1 MYIYKK
7 VAAGLAV
14 VLVVAVPR
22 PDPYTVAVSHMKVAA
37 GLAAVL
43 VVAFSRPDPYSC
55 VTYEGGS
62 WAGSWAGGSCLQ
74 A

>member
-1 MYIYKK
+1 
-7 VAAGLAV
+7 
-14 VLVVAVPR
+14 
-22 PDPYTVAVSHMKVAA
+22 MKVAA

-43 VVAFSRPDPYSC
+43 VVAASRPDPYSC

-62 WAGSWAGGSCLQ
+62 WAGSYAGGGCLQ